1 MYEFTSG
8 AKSSERAS
16 DGERLM
22 RKPYNDSRYTWWM
35 LIAAYLLALACG
47 ATGGFVGWP
56 RWMVE

>member
-1 MYEFTSG
+1 
-8 AKSSERAS
+8 
-16 DGERLM
+16 M
-22 RKPYNDSRYTWWM
+22 RKPYNDSKYTWWM